1 VAPQANAATFGK
13 TTVGAFADGGL
24 FSDYKIVHSASLAA
38 AGSVLQLSVYAVPGV
53 QSPSPQSVK
62 AVIYADSGGAPGA
75 LLATGTEVVY
85 RGNLNGSGWLDLPLA
100 SALSVQPGTYWI
112 GFITGPMSEGM
123 GYAYDSVQNSRAY
136 NTNAYSSGPSDPFG
150 AASLDSEQ
158 ASIYATYVPG
168 A

>member
-1 VAPQANAATFGK
+1 M
-13 TTVGAFADGGL
+13 
-24 FSDYKIVHSASLAA
+24 I
-38 AGSVLQLSVYAVPGV
+38 QLSVYAVPGV
-53 QSPSPQSVK
+53 NAPSPQSVK

-100 SALSVQPGTYWI
+100 SPLALQPGTYWI
-112 GFITGPMSEGM
+112 GFITGPTSEGM
-123 GYAYDSVQNSRAY
+123 GYAYDSVERSRAY
-136 NTNAYSSGPSDPFG
+136 NANAYGSGPSEPFG
-150 AASLDSEQ
+150 EATFDSEQ

>member
-1 VAPQANAATFGK
+1 MRYAETKDLSPLEKQALNMWEHCV
-13 TTVGAFADGGL
+13 TTLADDPFKL
-24 FSDYKIVHSASLAA
+24 DRECDW
-38 AGSVLQLSVYAVPGV
+38 
-53 QSPSPQSVK
+53 
-62 AVIYADSGGAPGA
+62 VIKHNLIEA
-75 LLATGTEVVY
+75 Y
-85 RGNLNGSGWLDLPLA
+85 RAKHDLPLA
-100 SALSVQPGTYWI
+100 SPLSVQPGTYWI